1 MRNLGFLAGVA
12 LLAGTLA
19 ANAADITLK
28 MGHINQPDSPFG
40 QAAQKFS
47 DLVAEKSGGTIE
59 LEVFPASQL
68 GPIDALYENLE
79 AGSVDVMV
87 ELLEWYGRWDKRF
100 GVFGLP
106 YLFRDREHVKHFLE
120 SDYFQDD
127 MLGVLEDRLDATFF
141 TDRIT
146 WDMRLDRT
154 LLCRKPVF
162 VPADLKGQK
171 LRMFQARIPV
181 LSWETLGANVQI
193 IPWGETYTALAT
205 GTVDCITAR
214 VEAHDAM
221 RQTEI
226 AKYITITKE
235 FYQYFLPVMSN
246 KTIAKITPEQV
257 KIVEEAAYEAGEW
270 FADYTGSSQLRYE
283 DLVRDKD
290 GVSIIEPPL
299 VPWRE
304 AISPAYKTFEE
315 EGEIPAGMIERVQ
328 SVQ

>member
-1 MRNLGFLAGVA
+1 MF
-12 LLAGTLA
+12 
-19 ANAADITLK
+19 
-28 MGHINQPDSPFG
+28 
-40 QAAQKFS
+40 
-47 DLVAEKSGGTIE
+47 
-59 LEVFPASQL
+59 
-68 GPIDALYENLE
+68 ENLE

-87 ELLEWYGRWDKRF
+87 ELLEWYGSWDKRF

-120 SDYFQDD
+120 TDYVKKD
-127 MLGVLEDRLDATFF
+127 MLGELEKKLDATFF
-141 TDRIT
+141 VDRIT
-146 WDMRLDRT
+146 WDLRLDRT

-162 VPADLKGQK
+162 VPADLDGQK

-235 FYQYFLPVMSN
+235 YFQFFLPVMSN
-246 KTIAKITPEQV
+246 KAMARLTPEQV
-257 KIVEEAAYEAGEW
+257 ATVKEAAYEAGDW
-270 FADYTGSSQLRYE
+270 FADFTGKSQLKYE
-283 DLVRDKD
+283 DLVRTKD
-290 GVSIIEPPL
+290 GVTIIEPPL
-299 VPWRE
+299 GPWQDKIR
-304 AISPAYKTFEE
+304 PAYATFEK
-315 EGEIPAGMIERVQ
+315 EGEIPAGMIERVLA
-328 SVQ
+328 VK